1 MRDYECYHSV
11 CQYSADECSRC
22 KYEMDCYN
30 HFLNHM
36 MKKKDKEDKK
46 DDILKIT
53 YKR

>member
-11 CQYSADECSRC
+11 CQYSADGCSRC

-36 MKKKDKEDKK
+36 MKKKDKDDKK
-46 DDILKIT
+46 DDI
-53 YKR
+53 